1 MRPMDKQLKD
11 CVIIGHNGPLI
22 SDGYKSLPIIKHI
35 PSGLI
40 QPFDVK
46 NPPSAPWYYENEH
59 TKSWTRIDEINL
71 PKESI
76 EDGIQCYIQFKDNSY
91 HLIVENNQ

>member
-1 MRPMDKQLKD
+1 MCPMDKQLKD
-11 CVIIGHNGPLI
+11 CVIIGRNGTLTAN
-22 SDGYKSLPIIKHI
+22 GCKSLPIIKHI

-40 QPFDVK
+40 QPFDIK
-46 NPPSAPWYYENEH
+46 NPSSAPWYYENEH

-76 EDGIQCYIQFKDNSY
+76 EDGIQCYILFKDNSY
-91 HLIVENNQ
+91 HLIIGDN

>member
-1 MRPMDKQLKD
+1 MNKELRD
-11 CVIIGHNGPLI
+11 CIIIGHNGTLI
-22 SDGYKSLPIIKHI
+22 ANGCKSLPIIKHI

-46 NPPSAPWYYENEH
+46 NPPFAPWYCENEH
-59 TKSWTRIDEINL
+59 TKSWTRIDEIAM

-76 EDGIQCYIQFKDNSY
+76 EDGAQCYIKFKDNYYRLVVGDNS
-91 HLIVENNQ
+91 